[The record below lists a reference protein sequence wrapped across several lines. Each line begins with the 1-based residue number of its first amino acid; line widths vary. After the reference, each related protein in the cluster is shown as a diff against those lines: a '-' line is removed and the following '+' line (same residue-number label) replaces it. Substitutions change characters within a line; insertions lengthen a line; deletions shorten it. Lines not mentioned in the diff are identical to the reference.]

1 MKKILILFFLAC
13 GVNALAQPTTTDVWI
28 NEFHYDGV
36 TTFDQSDQN
45 EFVEIIVKTTLFNN
59 KTEFNKLK
67 LVLYSSGALDQTGF
81 LDGRGLP
88 YSQASRLYTL
98 AETEHPLSGFQV
110 CPSGSAEYTILS
122 KSLTNLQD
130 LPAGF
135 AITYN
140 DASVVQLLSY
150 EKVFK
155 IAPASAGG
163 GAAAGLTTTVILTA
177 NGDTAME
184 TASTPNNHSISLIG
198 AGVSYNN
205 FEWTDAITQTATP
218 CNVNAGQTL
227 ASGSPLPVK
236 WLDFK
241 ASGSND
247 KIYVQWLVNDDDKTV
262 RYELELR
269 AANTST
275 YSKQAT
281 VARQASANGKYS
293 HVVNNLSAGTYI
305 VRVKAIETSGE
316 FTYSSDRMVQLGKGI
331 NGFTIYPNPVRNNNA
346 LLQFVAGETSV
357 YTAQVIDATGR
368 VVKQQSFGM
377 LRNGQMSTFTLDLS
391 GVNNGTYSVKLKG
404 NSEEI
409 NTRIIVAR

>member
-13 GVNALAQPTTTDVWI
+13 GMNAMAQPTTTDVWI

-36 TTFDQSDQN
+36 TTFKQSDQN

-59 KTEFNKLK
+59 KPEFNKLK
-67 LVLYSSGALDQTGF
+67 LVLYSSGALDQTGL

-88 YSQASRLYTL
+88 YNQGSRLYTL
-98 AETEHPLSGFQV
+98 AETEHSLSGFQV
-110 CPSGSAEYTILS
+110 CPSGSSEYTILS
-122 KSLTNLQD
+122 KALTNLQD

-135 AITYN
+135 AIIYN

-155 IAPASAGG
+155 IAPATAGG

-184 TASTPNNHSISLIG
+184 NAQTPNTHSISLIG
-198 AGVSYNN
+198 AGVAYNN
-205 FEWTDAITQTATP
+205 FRWTDAPTQMATP
-218 CNVNAGQTL
+218 CDVNAGQTL
-227 ASGSPLPVK
+227 ASASPLPVR
-236 WLDFK
+236 WLDFT
-241 ASGSND
+241 ASGNND
-247 KIYVQWLVNDDDKTV
+247 KIYVQWLVNDDNKTA

-269 AANTST
+269 EANAAS
-275 YSKQAT
+275 YAKQAT
-281 VARQASANGKYS
+281 VARQASANGRYS
-293 HVVNNLSAGTYI
+293 QVMNNLPAGTYL
-305 VRVKAIETSGE
+305 VRIKAIETNGDFS
-316 FTYSSDRMVQLGKGI
+316 YSNERMVRLGKGI
-331 NGFTIYPNPVRNNNA
+331 SSLTLYPNPVRNSNV
-346 LLQFVAGETSV
+346 LLQFVAGESAV
-357 YTAQVIDATGR
+357 YSAQVIDATGR

-377 LRNGQMSTFTLDLS
+377 LRNGQLNTFTLDLS

-404 NSEEI
+404 NTEEI